1 MSKVF
6 FTYQQQLDKLEK
18 EKQLII
24 SDRIYAEKVLKELS
38 YYSLISGYKQ
48 PFKHRASGKYLRGVT
63 FEEIVSLYYF
73 DEEMRSLF
81 LKYILH
87 VERQIKSLLSYHFCE
102 KYGDL
107 QAEYLNTSNY
117 NTTPKNAGGIN
128 KLIRTLTDVVTP
140 PSNYSYI
147 THHINTYGN
156 VPLWV
161 VMNALTFG
169 SVAAMYQYCTT
180 DVRTKV
186 SQNYEKVSESELH
199 QFIRILASCR
209 NVCAHGE
216 RLYQF
221 HSRISG
227 PDTVLHSKL
236 NIPKKNGA
244 YVLGKH
250 DLFAVVIALRYLIDK
265 DDFKDF
271 KRQVKSLIK
280 KVGKACPHITEQKLY
295 AYMGFPTNWEMITR
309 IKK

>member
-1 MSKVF
+1 
-6 FTYQQQLDKLEK
+6 
-18 EKQLII
+18 
-24 SDRIYAEKVLKELS
+24 
-38 YYSLISGYKQ
+38 
-48 PFKHRASGKYLRGVT
+48 
-63 FEEIVSLYYF
+63 
-73 DEEMRSLF
+73 MRSLF